1 MASQALAKYSRAHVV
16 SGAFKNVLASKVRLT
31 VNDRSC
37 LQDAVTF
44 KVAEASYGVEKSFSE
59 LCPLCVVMIIY
70 ACVPLTRH
78 TIRPSSRHSVSGSIF
93 AMAALLTGN
102 SGKLN
107 PNILGGVN
115 VSEGY
120 FTPYSKAD
128 ASAVEL
134 LSNRM
139 STSYR
144 LRHLPT
150 IDNFIRMPIAGA
162 SCEDA
167 VFLFVFCRYKTDES
181 YSFSRVVA

>member
-1 MASQALAKYSRAHVV
+1 MV
-16 SGAFKNVLASKVRLT
+16 SGPFKNVLASKVRLT
-31 VNDRSC
+31 VNDRSY

-59 LCPLCVVMIIY
+59 LCLLCVVMIIY
-70 ACVPLTRH
+70 ACVSLTRH

-93 AMAALLTGN
+93 AMAALLLNGN
-102 SGKLN
+102 SGKLD
-107 PNILGGVN
+107 PNILGGIS

-162 SCEDA
+162 SCEDVV
-167 VFLFVFCRYKTDES
+167 VFLFVFCRESSDES
-181 YSFSRVVA
+181 CSFSRVVA